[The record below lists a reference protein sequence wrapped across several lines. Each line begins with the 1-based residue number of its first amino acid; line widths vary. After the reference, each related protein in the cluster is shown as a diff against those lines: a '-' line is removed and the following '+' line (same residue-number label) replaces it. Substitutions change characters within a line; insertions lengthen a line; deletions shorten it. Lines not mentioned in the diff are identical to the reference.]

1 MLKLFFGYLNLLNR
15 LHVFFPW
22 YPKVPKLYPKLVR
35 FFDKFHGIFCTLVAH
50 AFPYASWGFPKLPM
64 FFHRHFGIFT
74 KLIKFFNMFEFFPSY
89 YGFFT
94 RCLDFFLR

>member
-1 MLKLFFGYLNLLNR
+1 
-15 LHVFFPW
+15 
-22 YPKVPKLYPKLVR
+22 
-35 FFDKFHGIFCTLVAH
+35 
-50 AFPYASWGFPKLPM
+50 LPM